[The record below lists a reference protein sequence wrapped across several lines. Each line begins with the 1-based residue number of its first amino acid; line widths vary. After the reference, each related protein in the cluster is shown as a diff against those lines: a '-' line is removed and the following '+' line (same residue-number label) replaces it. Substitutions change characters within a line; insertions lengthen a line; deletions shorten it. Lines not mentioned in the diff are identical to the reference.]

1 MNSVAPMSLAMSA
14 RRVDEAVQT
23 IRPAPIRR
31 AQNTTASPIGP
42 APITST
48 RAPENRP
55 ETFTACSP
63 TAIGSTRAPSSS
75 DTPEGMRTHWC
86 SATLENWP

>member
-1 MNSVAPMSLAMSA
+1 MSA
-14 RRVDEAVQT
+14 RRVEEAVQT

-48 RAPENRP
+48 RAPAKSP
-55 ETFTACSP
+55 ETFTACRP
-63 TAIGSTRAPSSS
+63 TAMGSTRAPSSS
-75 DTPEGMRTHWC
+75 DTPDGMRMHWC